1 MTGSTDLHVVL
12 AGGEKA
18 AGHARRVLGERLSA
32 LLPDDVLGDLQLLV
46 TEIIANSVRHGG
58 VGEDGE
64 IDLRVSVDDRI
75 VRVEMRDTGRQADP
89 RVRTPDLGGGGGFGM
104 VLVSRMSARW
114 GVDHE
119 PNVVMWFEL
128 ALSAA
133 RASEAAIAEPARPEH
148 GRRRGRGPLHYSLA
162 LNSQIAMPSITSPS
176 ASTTNASSSAGTC
189 QPHQVTPG
197 SSLARAAALM
207 SRWLNTS
214 RRIGSTA

>member
-1 MTGSTDLHVVL
+1 MVL
-12 AGGEKA
+12 AGGEQA
-18 AGHARRVLGERLSA
+18 AGHARRELGERLSA
-32 LLPDDVLGDLQLLV
+32 QLSDRVLADLQLLV
-46 TEIIANSVRHGG
+46 TEIVSNSVRHGG

-64 IDLRVSVDDRI
+64 IDLRVRVDARI
-75 VRVEMRDTGRQADP
+75 VRVEMRDTGIQADP
-89 RVRTPDLGGGGGFGM
+89 RVRTPDLDGGGGFGM
-104 VLVSRMSARW
+104 MLVSRMSQRW

-128 ALSAA
+128 SLSRPPAP
-133 RASEAAIAEPARPEH
+133 EAAAAEPARPDH
-148 GRRRGRGPLHYSLA
+148 GGAPGRGPVRYSLA
-162 LNSQIAMPSITSPS
+162 LNSQIAMPSITRPR
-176 ASTTNASSSAGTC
+176 ASTTSASSRAGTC